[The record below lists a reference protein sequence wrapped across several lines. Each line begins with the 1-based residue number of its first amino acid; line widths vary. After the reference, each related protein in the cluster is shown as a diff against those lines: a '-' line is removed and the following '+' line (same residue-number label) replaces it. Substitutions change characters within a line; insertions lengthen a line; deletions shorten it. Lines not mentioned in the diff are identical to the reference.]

1 LKNTILIVDDSGT
14 NIDILIGL
22 LGDAYDIVVATN
34 GIEAMEITQS
44 DTVDLVLLDIMMPQ
58 MDGYEVCAKLKADT
72 KTKDIPVIFVT
83 AKNDEDSIEKA
94 YDCGGVDYVT
104 KPFKAR
110 EIQARIKTHLKLQN
124 SLKELAYLAS
134 MDSMTGIYNRR
145 MFFEI
150 ANETMRNIDSDYY
163 AVMVDLDHF
172 KTVNDTYGHH
182 VGDEVLK
189 ATVNFINKELGK
201 NEFMGRLGGEEF
213 AVIMY
218 ENSAQKL
225 MTRLEKIKTAIEDF
239 SLRLSDGA
247 KVSITASF
255 GVAKYDKRYVNID
268 KFLSSADDALY
279 DAKKE
284 GRNAIS
290 FSDF

>member
-1 LKNTILIVDDSGT
+1 MKNTILIVDDSGT

-34 GIEAMEITQS
+34 GIEAVEIAQEDS
-44 DTVDLVLLDIMMPQ
+44 IDLVLLDIMMPQ
-58 MDGYEVCAKLKADT
+58 MDGYEVCANLKADA
-72 KTKDIPVIFVT
+72 KTKNIPVIFVT

-124 SLKELAYLAS
+124 SLKELAFLAS

-145 MFFEI
+145 KFFEI
-150 ANETMRNIDSDYY
+150 ANETMQKIDENYY

-172 KTVNDTYGHH
+172 KTINDTYGHH
-182 VGDEVLK
+182 VGDEMLK
-189 ATVNFINKELGK
+189 ATVNFIKAGLNE
-201 NEFMGRLGGEEF
+201 NEFIGRLGGEEF
-213 AVIMY
+213 AVIMH
-218 ENSAQKL
+218 ESSQANLLK
-225 MTRLEKIKTAIEDF
+225 RLQKIKNDISNFNLT
-239 SLRLSDGA
+239 LSEGTN
-247 KVSITASF
+247 VSITASF
-255 GVAKYDKRYVNID
+255 GVAKYEKRYLNID

-279 DAKKE
+279 NAKKE
-284 GRNAIS
+284 GRNTIS